1 MASRAKKKSRKTAKK
16 KASGL
21 KMDKKVRLEHIKAL
35 EGIANTLTSDV
46 VKALDIKNEKA
57 KLLVDIKQLRSE
69 RAELKSVVDNLI
81 KTRDK
86 MNAEL
91 KMKTEE
97 EQDLRVKIDELKDKN
112 AGLEA
117 EDLSLTNK
125 IKHLNEEA
133 DVMKSS
139 LEKTNDLL
147 IRLKHE
153 VKQLDAEIKS

>member
-1 MASRAKKKSRKTAKK
+1 MAKPKAKRQAKKNI
-16 KASGL
+16 SGVR
-21 KMDKKVRLEHIKAL
+21 MDEKVRMDHIKAL

-57 KLLVDIKQLRSE
+57 KLLVDIKELRSE
-69 RAELKSVVDNLI
+69 KAELKSVVSNLVR
-81 KTRDK
+81 TRDR
-86 MNAEL
+86 MNTEL
-91 KMKTEE
+91 KRKISK
-97 EQDLRVKIDELKDKN
+97 EQDLRVKIEELKEKN

-117 EDLSLTNK
+117 EDVTLENK
-125 IKHLNEEA
+125 IKHLNQEA
-133 DVMKSS
+133 DVMKKS

>member
-1 MASRAKKKSRKTAKK
+1 MAKAKPKTKRLAKG
-16 KASGL
+16 SGL
-21 KMDKKVRLEHIKAL
+21 RMDQKVRMDHIKAL
-35 EGIANTLTSDV
+35 EGIANTLTGDV
-46 VKALDIKNEKA
+46 VKALDIKNEKN
-57 KLLVDIKQLRSE
+57 KLLSDIKELRSE
-69 RAELKSVVDNLI
+69 KAELKSVVANLI

-91 KMKTEE
+91 KRKIEK

-117 EDLSLTNK
+117 EDLTLENK

-133 DVMKSS
+133 DVMKKS
-139 LEKTNDLL
+139 LEKTNDILL
-147 IRLKHE
+147 RLKHE

>member
-1 MASRAKKKSRKTAKK
+1 MAKPKTKRSANKKE
-16 KASGL
+16 SGIR
-21 KMDKKVRLEHIKAL
+21 MDEKVRMEHIKTL

-69 RAELKSVVDNLI
+69 KTELRSVVANLI

-86 MNAEL
+86 MNSEL
-91 KMKTEE
+91 KRKVEA

-117 EDLSLTNK
+117 EDVSLENR
-125 IKHLNEEA
+125 IKHLNQEA
-133 DVMKSS
+133 DVMKKS

-147 IRLKHE
+147 LRLKHE

>member
-1 MASRAKKKSRKTAKK
+1 MAKAKPKAKRLAK
-16 KASGL
+16 ESGIR
-21 KMDKKVRLEHIKAL
+21 MDQKVRMDHIKAL
-35 EGIANTLTSDV
+35 EGIANTLTGDV

-57 KLLVDIKQLRSE
+57 KLLVDIKELRSE
-69 RAELKSVVDNLI
+69 KAELKGVVANLI
-81 KTRDK
+81 RTRDK

-91 KMKTEE
+91 KRKIEK

-117 EDLSLTNK
+117 EDITLENK
-125 IKHLNEEA
+125 IKHLNQEA
-133 DVMKSS
+133 DVMKKS

-147 IRLKHE
+147 LRLKHE

>member
-1 MASRAKKKSRKTAKK
+1 MAKAKPKAKGPAKKKE
-16 KASGL
+16 SGIRI
-21 KMDKKVRLEHIKAL
+21 DRKVRMDHIKAL

-57 KLLVDIKQLRSE
+57 RLLVDIKQLRSE
-69 RAELKSVVDNLI
+69 KAELKSVVANLVR
-81 KTRDK
+81 TRDK

-91 KMKTEE
+91 KRKISK

-117 EDLSLTNK
+117 EDLTLENK
-125 IKHLNEEA
+125 IKHLNQEA
-133 DVMKSS
+133 DVMKKS

-153 VKQLDAEIKS
+153 VKQLDSEIKS

>member
-1 MASRAKKKSRKTAKK
+1 MAKPKTKRPANKKE
-16 KASGL
+16 SGIR
-21 KMDKKVRLEHIKAL
+21 MDEKVRMEHIKTL

-69 RAELKSVVDNLI
+69 KAELRSVVANLI

-86 MNAEL
+86 MNSEL
-91 KMKTEE
+91 KRKVEA

-117 EDLSLTNK
+117 EDVSLENK
-125 IKHLNEEA
+125 IKHLNQEA
-133 DVMKSS
+133 DVMKKS

-147 IRLKHE
+147 LRLKHE